1 MIYQKDII
9 AASKLSKI
17 ASKDACLR
25 LVKRM
30 ITDGEIIRH
39 NDKQSHNA
47 VYFSEADAL
56 KVQAALTAEA
66 ERRLTSLQPAAAGKE
81 PQSPEP
87 ATVPEAPDSP
97 KAIPEPGPEPEPER
111 DTSTTEPKTI
121 KQLAV
126 APGPEKRTPSK
137 KAKKSTPDPEHSK
150 LQEKIKGLSKSAWLY
165 VGAGALLLLAF
176 GWYRAHRKTAPMTH
190 VDDTH
195 APADKDLHQQP
206 QKIQPR
212 AIFDADQLER
222 WNEIFKGT

>member
-9 AASKLSKI
+9 AASKLKKI
-17 ASKDACLR
+17 ASKDVCLR
-25 LVKRM
+25 IIKRM
-30 ITDGEIIRH
+30 ISDAEIVRH

-66 ERRLTSLQPAAAGKE
+66 ERRLTSLQPAAAGEE
-81 PQSPEP
+81 PQSPKP
-87 ATVPEAPDSP
+87 VTVPESPDSP
-97 KAIPEPGPEPEPER
+97 KATPEPGPEPEPER
-111 DTSTTEPKTI
+111 ETSTTEPKTI

-137 KAKKSTPDPEHSK
+137 TAKKAVPDPAPGK

-176 GWYRAHRKTAPMTH
+176 GWYRAHRKSSPATDADSTYAP
-190 VDDTH
+190 VEQG
-195 APADKDLHQQP
+195 PQP
-206 QKIQPR
+206 QAQTAQPR
-212 AIFDADQLER
+212 AIADADQLER

>member
-9 AASKLSKI
+9 AASKLKKI
-17 ASKDACLR
+17 ASKDVCLR
-25 LVKRM
+25 IIKRM
-30 ITDGEIIRH
+30 ISDAEIVRH

-66 ERRLTSLQPAAAGKE
+66 ERRLTSLQPAVAGEE

-87 ATVPEAPDSP
+87 ATVPEAPKEVPD
-97 KAIPEPGPEPEPER
+97 EEPEAEALG
-111 DTSTTEPKTI
+111 TEPKTI

-126 APGPEKRTPSK
+126 APGPEKRTPAK

-176 GWYRAHRKTAPMTH
+176 GWYRAHRKSSSVTDAESTYAP
-190 VDDTH
+190 V
-195 APADKDLHQQP
+195 DKDPQP
-206 QKIQPR
+206 QAQTAQPR
-212 AIFDADQLER
+212 AIADADQLER
-222 WNEIFKGT
+222 WNDIFKGT